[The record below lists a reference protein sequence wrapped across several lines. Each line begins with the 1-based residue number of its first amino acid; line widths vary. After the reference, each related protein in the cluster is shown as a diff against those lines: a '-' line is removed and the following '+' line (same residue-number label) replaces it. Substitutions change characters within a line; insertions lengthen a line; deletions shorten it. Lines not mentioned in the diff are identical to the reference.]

1 MNVLTLENADCENKI
16 LLKFLSNQ
24 NFHSRDIKKS
34 CNQSS
39 HMLGMLNY
47 LLDTL
52 DFYAAYFIY
61 MYLHMLFQN
70 ICYHIIAFVYSA

>member
-1 MNVLTLENADCENKI
+1 MNVLTLENADCENQI

>member
-1 MNVLTLENADCENKI
+1 
-16 LLKFLSNQ
+16 
-24 NFHSRDIKKS
+24 
-34 CNQSS
+34 
-39 HMLGMLNY
+39 MLGMLNY

-52 DFYAAYFIY
+52 DFYATYFIY